1 MGNRLR
7 QPSQPHAKAPTPASK
22 TAAAADNVLVL
33 VSIRSS
39 DIEVGRDRGREAL
52 ERLKNV
58 VQRKAAQW
66 QPAWPHESFE
76 IVRRRMFDPIA
87 PDKARVRDG
96 VIRAFSEMYRKHS
109 TDFRSAVSE
118 ADYRRRMELSYRIR
132 PELFDRLFGDWS
144 ALDKFQRTRGFC
156 ASWRRPYP
164 SCGNGVTDPS

>member
-1 MGNRLR
+1 M
-7 QPSQPHAKAPTPASK
+7 
-22 TAAAADNVLVL
+22 
-33 VSIRSS
+33 
-39 DIEVGRDRGREAL
+39 
-52 ERLKNV
+52 
-58 VQRKAAQW
+58 
-66 QPAWPHESFE
+66 
-76 IVRRRMFDPIA
+76 
-87 PDKARVRDG
+87 
-96 VIRAFSEMYRKHS
+96 IRAFSEMYRKHS